1 MKGKGRKAI
10 LKCYIISGGEGH
22 GIYENML
29 GWGLQ
34 AGNPEMGDQA
44 YLVPGADPGSPTKGE
59 RMFRENRSGF
69 PSLSPLGG
77 GATSWVACD
86 FLEAS
91 SHRRSQMWCLEGDVE
106 DGEELY
112 RDVKE
117 VIDGVFNVEVVEDEV

>member
-1 MKGKGRKAI
+1 MFGRSR
-10 LKCYIISGGEGH
+10 L
-22 GIYENML
+22 
-29 GWGLQ
+29 
-34 AGNPEMGDQA
+34 
-44 YLVPGADPGSPTKGE
+44 
-59 RMFRENRSGF
+59 GF
-69 PSLSPLGG
+69 PPLSPLGG

-117 VIDGVFNVEVVEDEV
+117 VIDDIDFDWLDDDFEELIEYLDNQRW

>member
-1 MKGKGRKAI
+1 
-10 LKCYIISGGEGH
+10 
-22 GIYENML
+22 
-29 GWGLQ
+29 
-34 AGNPEMGDQA
+34 MGDQT

-59 RMFRENRSGF
+59 KMFRENRSGF
-69 PSLSPLGG
+69 PPLSPLGG

-86 FLEAS
+86 FLEVS

-117 VIDGVFNVEVVEDEV
+117 VIDGVFNLEVVEGEV

>member
-1 MKGKGRKAI
+1 MFGRSR
-10 LKCYIISGGEGH
+10 L
-22 GIYENML
+22 
-29 GWGLQ
+29 
-34 AGNPEMGDQA
+34 
-44 YLVPGADPGSPTKGE
+44 
-59 RMFRENRSGF
+59 GF
-69 PSLSPLGG
+69 PPLSPLGG